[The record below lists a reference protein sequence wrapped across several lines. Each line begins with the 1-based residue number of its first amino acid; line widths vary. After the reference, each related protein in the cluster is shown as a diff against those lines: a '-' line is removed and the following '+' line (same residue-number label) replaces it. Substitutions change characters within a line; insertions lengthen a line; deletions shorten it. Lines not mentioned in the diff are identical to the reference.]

1 MTLTGTKPKPTNK
14 SNSCPICGNVSG
26 KCKTFADKPLVLCMV
41 ADFAPGWKDLGSTK
55 DGQWRQ
61 FVPDTGATFDRD
73 DWQRRKR
80 EEKSVAVPQTM
91 NSDERDRFYRQIVES
106 FTLEDSDRECL
117 KAVRH
122 MSDRQIEKFGA
133 FSYRPNQ
140 KLPISVPKNLPGVIT
155 FADGSQV
162 LPAIAAGIYFPI
174 PNERGQWQGLSIR
187 FNEPVNGRRYGV
199 CSTGKNPY
207 NLLNSEGEQPIAVHF
222 PIDQEP
228 TGIAF
233 TEGVGFKPFIAAQ
246 RTGKIVIGCSGG
258 NFAGSAKQI
267 KSALEFLCDLNEA
280 WHSPSATL
288 YPDAGSPNNKH
299 ITHQYEKAAAI
310 CRSLGYD
317 LLFAWWGQVTKE
329 ENDIDEASEA
339 ELASARRLTWA
350 EFEAIAETHSPAPQT
365 WLQRINQVLKRRPK
379 PVDSTL
385 ALRRE
390 LGEAESNVFEYEE
403 GDRLATWKQ
412 AFEQGYRYI
421 LDISPPGDGKSHDS
435 GLLYPADFGAEKAF
449 YISNDRRNST
459 VSTLAEWQEVEARHN
474 GLTIDPAGKLRR
486 RKDGQA
492 ATVAANCARTE
503 AIGILRSKNIQG
515 ADGDTVC
522 QTCPVLNAC
531 KFSSGTGYGF
541 KHQRR
546 QALMADRLRI
556 HPASLPDA
564 GEDFSYAGTINI
576 WDEASTSIQ
585 NSRAIAVSVAD
596 LDQLISHLACQ
607 APQQFIQLQPLL
619 SGLKS
624 LLTVDQPRYGFSYHD
639 VLKALPELDFSAL
652 DWNLLSETLQPNLSG
667 LKPPDE
673 IDLDQLAPKERR
685 GLGLVKRALI
695 RETAQSQSEQA
706 EILNQTVLKQWFN
719 EFLEVLNGSNGD
731 IRINHGKLT
740 LTLADNRHREII
752 NASKLNILLEATSTR
767 EDAAL
772 KLGCRPDE
780 IFVCRQRVLKTNNL
794 SITQV
799 TDLGKLTQQRGD
811 DKQRRVAAI
820 VNRYQALDPTT
831 KVIDFKR
838 FEADGAWWRDSRGV
852 NDFLKVK
859 TLLLVGT
866 PIANI
871 AHLLAEYSILTGTH
885 PTEEDAGFKAFV
897 DRTIRAEFY
906 QAIGRLR
913 ANRRPDEQLQI
924 IILSDFDLGIPTNK
938 VKASQITLEAA
949 GKWERFEMA
958 VKSAASQL
966 KANGEKI
973 TQTAIA
979 KLTGYSQ
986 QYLSRFWK
994 LLLTLLET
1002 PYRESS
1008 KNSDPPPPLIKSVAE
1023 GIDAAINQFC
1033 DTPDQVLETINE
1045 AFFEWLEPDQWSQV
1059 WQNIQAQTQIRI
1071 LESLA
1076 LTLPAD
1082 ELQNLEA
1089 IA

>member
-1 MTLTGTKPKPTNK
+1 MKSTFTYGANYQIIGKCEPQKLSYAGAFKPTEGTL
-14 SNSCPICGNVSG
+14 S
-26 KCKTFADKPLVLCMV
+26 
-41 ADFAPGWKDLGSTK
+41 DLAAHIRAGHP
-55 DGQWRQ
+55 W
-61 FVPDTGATFDRD
+61 
-73 DWQRRKR
+73 
-80 EEKSVAVPQTM
+80 M
-91 NSDERDRFYRQIVES
+91 
-106 FTLEDSDRECL
+106 
-117 KAVRH
+117 
-122 MSDRQIEKFGA
+122 
-133 FSYRPNQ
+133 
-140 KLPISVPKNLPGVIT
+140 
-155 FADGSQV
+155 
-162 LPAIAAGIYFPI
+162 PAILDEGAK
-174 PNERGQWQGLSIR
+174 RWQQHANRAEVLGLDIDGGMTI
-187 FNEPVNGRRYGV
+187 E
-199 CSTGKNPY
+199 
-207 NLLNSEGEQPIAVHF
+207 EAIAH
-222 PIDQEP
+222 
-228 TGIAF
+228 
-233 TEGVGFKPFIAAQ
+233 PFIAAHCGLAIE
-246 RTGKIVIGCSGG
+246 TAS
-258 NFAGSAKQI
+258 STP
-267 KSALEFLCDLNEA
+267 DLNKFRLVFRLAEPTQNWQTVRICNQYLLESVNVADKACKDASRFFFGAPGRSPFILDEDATLPSDFVDQALA
-280 WHSPSATL
+280 WHSEQER
-288 YPDAGSPNNKH
+288 
-299 ITHQYEKAAAI
+299 IQ
-310 CRSLGYD
+310 
-317 LLFAWWGQVTKE
+317 
-329 ENDIDEASEA
+329 DEAYRAAEA
-339 ELASARRLTWA
+339 NRAKYSSNDPTDAYELARQALSFIPGRSPGSGNYDECVSVLMALTN
-350 EFEAIAETHSPAPQT
+350 EFGESDAIALAESWSPSIKGVWDIPRKIRGFARGSSRPKTIGSVFHIAKGYGFKFPERAEWQQRDRESKSVAAPQT

-412 AFEQGYRYI
+412 AFEQCYRYI

-435 GLLYPADFGAEKAF
+435 GLLYPADWGAEKAF

-474 GLTIDPAGKLRR
+474 GLTVDPAGKLRR

-503 AIGILRSKNIQG
+503 AIGVLRSKNIQG

-564 GEDFSYAGTINI
+564 GEDFSYAETINI
-576 WDEASTSIQ
+576 WDEASSSIQ
-585 NSRAIAVSVAD
+585 NPRSIAVSVAD
-596 LDQLISHLACQ
+596 LDQLISHLACE

-639 VLKALPELDFSAL
+639 VLKALPELDFSTL
-652 DWNLLSETLQPNLSG
+652 DWTLLSETLQPNLSG
-667 LKPPDE
+667 LEPPDE

-695 RETAQSQSEQA
+695 RETAQTQSEQA
-706 EILNQTVLKQWFN
+706 EILKQTVLKQWFS
-719 EFLEVLNGSNGD
+719 EFLGVLNGGTGD
-731 IRINHGKLT
+731 VRIHHGKLT
-740 LTLADNRHREII
+740 LTLPDNRHRAVIE
-752 NASKLNILLEATSTR
+752 ASKLNIFLDATLTR
-767 EDAAL
+767 QDLAL
-772 KLGCRPDE
+772 KLGCDPDE
-780 IFVCRQRVLKTNNL
+780 IFVCRQRVLKPKNL

-820 VNRYQALDPTT
+820 AIHYQAQDPTT

-906 QAIGRLR
+906 QASGRLR

-986 QYLSRFWK
+986 QYLSRSWK

-1082 ELQNLEA
+1082 DLRELEA

>member
-14 SNSCPICGNVSG
+14 SNSCPICGDVSG
-26 KCKTFADKPLVLCMV
+26 KCRTFADKPLVLCMV
-41 ADFAPGWKDLGSTK
+41 ADFAPGWKDLGSSK
-55 DGQWRQ
+55 DDLWRQ

-73 DWQRRKR
+73 DWQHRKR
-80 EEKSVAVPQTM
+80 EEKPVAVPQTM
-91 NSDERDRFYRQIVES
+91 NSDERDRFYRDWLAKGSLNERDRADLKRRGITDTSLSRSCE
-106 FTLEDSDRECL
+106 FGYAIPFKGLEG
-117 KAVRH
+117 KYV
-122 MSDRQIEKFGA
+122 GA
-133 FSYRPNQ
+133 QWRYADPGEGGRYRWH
-140 KLPISVPKNLPGVIT
+140 NLPG
-155 FADGSQV
+155 GKQ
-162 LPAIAAGIYFPI
+162 FPGTD
-174 PNERGQWQGLSIR
+174 EM
-187 FNEPVNGRRYGV
+187 
-199 CSTGKNPY
+199 
-207 NLLNSEGEQPIAVHF
+207 PIAVYKVAGPTMIALVEGTGVKPKLAAEKLNAITIGAAGGNHLASPVQMKAIVEAF
-222 PIDQEP
+222 PDLP
-228 TGIAF
+228 
-233 TEGVGFKPFIAAQ
+233 
-246 RTGKIVIGCSGG
+246 IVIV
-258 NFAGSAKQI
+258 
-267 KSALEFLCDLNEA
+267 
-280 WHSPSATL
+280 
-288 YPDAGSPNNKH
+288 PDAGDVLNPHVMARHKR
-299 ITHQYEKAAAI
+299 TAYQFPGAKFLWY
-310 CRSLGYD
+310 
-317 LLFAWWGQVTKE
+317 GQVTKE
-329 ENDIDEASEA
+329 ENDVDEASTT
-339 ELASARRLTWA
+339 ELESARLLSLV
-350 EFEAIAETHSPAPQT
+350 ELEAITETHSLAPQN

-403 GDRLATWKQ
+403 GDRLATWQQ
-412 AFEQGYRYI
+412 AYEQGYRDI
-421 LDISPPGDGKSHDS
+421 LDNSNPGDGKSHDS
-435 GLLYPADFGAEKAF
+435 GNLQPARFGAERGF
-449 YISNDRRNST
+449 YITNDRRNST
-459 VSTLAEWQEVEARHN
+459 VPTLAEWQEVEARHN
-474 GLTIDPAGKLRR
+474 GLTVDPAGKLRR

-492 ATVAANCARTE
+492 ATVVANCGRTE

-522 QTCPVLNAC
+522 QTCPVLKAC
-531 KFSSGTGYGF
+531 KFSSGEGYGF
-541 KHQRR
+541 KFQRR
-546 QALMADRLRI
+546 QALSADRLRI
-556 HPASLPDA
+556 HPASLPDPS
-564 GEDFSYAGTINI
+564 EDFSYAKTVNI
-576 WDEASTSIQ
+576 WDEASVSIQ
-585 NSRAIAVSVAD
+585 NSRSIAVSVAD
-596 LDQLISHLACQ
+596 LDQLISHLTCQ
-607 APQQFIQLQPLL
+607 SPQQFIQLQPLL

-624 LLTVDQPRYGFSYHD
+624 LLTGNQPRYGFSYHD

-652 DWNLLSETLQPNLSG
+652 DWDALLQALQPDLSG
-667 LKPPDE
+667 LEPPDE
-673 IDLDQLAPKERR
+673 IDIDKMAPNDRR

-706 EILNQTVLKQWFN
+706 EILKQTVLKQWFN
-719 EFLEVLNGSNGD
+719 EFLGVLNGGSGD
-731 IRINHGKLT
+731 IRINHGRLT
-740 LTLADNRHREII
+740 LTLPDNRHRAII
-752 NASKLNILLEATSTR
+752 GASKLNIFLDATSKTQ
-767 EDAAL
+767 DVAL
-772 KLGCRPDE
+772 KNGCDPKE
-780 IFVCRQRVLKTNNL
+780 IFACRQRSPKVKNL
-794 SITQV
+794 TITQV

-811 DKQRRVAAI
+811 DKQRRATAI
-820 VNRYQALDPTT
+820 ADHYQALDPTT
-831 KVIDFKR
+831 KVIDFKK

-852 NDFLKVK
+852 NDFLEVK

-871 AHLLAEYSILTGTH
+871 AYLLSEYSILTGTH
-885 PTEEDAGFKAFV
+885 PTEEDSGFQTFV
-897 DRTIRAEFY
+897 NRTVRAEFH

-1082 ELQNLEA
+1082 DLRELEA